1 MTFADILQ
9 PALTLLVY
17 ALVLTPF
24 IITIGKRLISHWWQI
39 KIGFWETIFK
49 ALTKKEDEK

>member
-1 MTFADILQ
+1 MNFIDILK

-49 ALTKKEDEK
+49 SFAKKEDE